1 MFDLK
6 HISEWTRIDNL
17 PFYIGSELEY
27 IREDAECLG
36 NVEEWEIFTFTR
48 EKLETDY
55 PQLFRE
61 HRFEDVVEI
70 EYYPFEK
77 DEEEDFTGYAVY
89 IYFHKDLVVK
99 MIKHVLEVHPDYVI
113 KFLQD

>member
-6 HISEWTRIDNL
+6 SISEWTRIDNL

-36 NVEEWEIFTFTR
+36 NVDEYEIFTHIR
-48 EKLETDY
+48 EKLEEDY
-55 PQLFRE
+55 TQLFRE

-77 DEEEDFTGYAVY
+77 DYDEEYAGYAVY
-89 IYFHKDLVVK
+89 IHFHKDLVLK
-99 MIKHVLEVHPDYVI
+99 MVKHVLEKHPDYVI
-113 KFLQD
+113 KLL